1 MKKYFFFDIDG
12 TLTDLKTHQIVP
24 SAKIALEK
32 LKQAGH
38 FVCLN
43 TGRAH
48 YKAEKARLEFNFE
61 HMVCN
66 GGNGIVLDGKL
77 VENIPLDKQGAL
89 KIIEEAK
96 EKGIGY
102 LVAINDS
109 QEVYG
114 ENDLFIQQVG
124 YRKEPTTYILDK
136 EFDYKQVD
144 NFYKIYLALDEKE
157 EASFKNK
164 DQLGS
169 LRFEKEYLMFQPDN
183 KKGGIL
189 KMMEILQASLQ
200 DVVVFG
206 DDYNDL
212 DMFDKDLL
220 DSEMLLALK
229 EQYNQA
235 CFKKTWHFD
244 ANDKLRLK
252 IFELLKQDDNLSMMS
267 FRRAREYFTFKGGAL
282 IFDIKYRHY
291 LFASLNIILF
301 ILLSC
306 TWLML
311 YFLIFTALD
320 VSLVKWLSR
329 ITILIGLGFVCGA
342 LSWEISKFSGAR
354 KLNAKINNDCAL
366 SIPKFWAH
374 QVSIVFKYIK
384 LMIADLPSI

>member
-183 KKGGIL
+183 KK
-189 KMMEILQASLQ
+189 A
-200 DVVVFG
+200 
-206 DDYNDL
+206 
-212 DMFDKDLL
+212 
-220 DSEMLLALK
+220 
-229 EQYNQA
+229 
-235 CFKKTWHFD
+235 
-244 ANDKLRLK
+244 
-252 IFELLKQDDNLSMMS
+252 
-267 FRRAREYFTFKGGAL
+267 
-282 IFDIKYRHY
+282 
-291 LFASLNIILF
+291 
-301 ILLSC
+301 
-306 TWLML
+306 
-311 YFLIFTALD
+311 
-320 VSLVKWLSR
+320 VS
-329 ITILIGLGFVCGA
+329 
-342 LSWEISKFSGAR
+342 
-354 KLNAKINNDCAL
+354 
-366 SIPKFWAH
+366 
-374 QVSIVFKYIK
+374 
-384 LMIADLPSI
+384 

>member
-48 YKAEKARLEFNFE
+48 YKAEKTRKEFNFE
-61 HMVCN
+61 NMVCN
-66 GGNGIVLDGKL
+66 GGNGIVLGGLLK
-77 VENIPLDKQGAL
+77 ENIPLDKQGAL
-89 KIIEEAK
+89 KIIQEAK

-136 EFDYKQVD
+136 EFDYTQVENCD
-144 NFYKIYLALDEKE
+144 KIYLALDEKE
-157 EASFKNK
+157 EASFQNK

-183 KKGGIL
+183 KKGGIF
-189 KMMEILQASLQ
+189 KMMEILQAPIQ
-200 DVVVFG
+200 EVVVFG

-212 DMFDKDLL
+212 DMFDKDLWTGVAMGNAC
-220 DSEMLLALK
+220 DALK
-229 EQYNQA
+229 EKATYITDKNVDDGIYNI
-235 CFKKTWHFD
+235 CEKMGWF
-244 ANDKLRLK
+244 
-252 IFELLKQDDNLSMMS
+252 
-267 FRRAREYFTFKGGAL
+267 
-282 IFDIKYRHY
+282 
-291 LFASLNIILF
+291 
-301 ILLSC
+301 
-306 TWLML
+306 
-311 YFLIFTALD
+311 
-320 VSLVKWLSR
+320 
-329 ITILIGLGFVCGA
+329 
-342 LSWEISKFSGAR
+342 
-354 KLNAKINNDCAL
+354 
-366 SIPKFWAH
+366 
-374 QVSIVFKYIK
+374 
-384 LMIADLPSI
+384 

>member
-124 YRKEPTTYILDK
+124 YRKNRQRIFLIRDL
-136 EFDYKQVD
+136 
-144 NFYKIYLALDEKE
+144 II
-157 EASFKNK
+157 NK
-164 DQLGS
+164 L
-169 LRFEKEYLMFQPDN
+169 
-183 KKGGIL
+183 I
-189 KMMEILQASLQ
+189 
-200 DVVVFG
+200 
-206 DDYNDL
+206 
-212 DMFDKDLL
+212 
-220 DSEMLLALK
+220 
-229 EQYNQA
+229 
-235 CFKKTWHFD
+235 
-244 ANDKLRLK
+244 
-252 IFELLKQDDNLSMMS
+252 
-267 FRRAREYFTFKGGAL
+267 TF
-282 IFDIKYRHY
+282 IK
-291 LFASLNIILF
+291 S
-301 ILLSC
+301 ILL
-306 TWLML
+306 
-311 YFLIFTALD
+311 
-320 VSLVKWLSR
+320 
-329 ITILIGLGFVCGA
+329 
-342 LSWEISKFSGAR
+342 
-354 KLNAKINNDCAL
+354 
-366 SIPKFWAH
+366 
-374 QVSIVFKYIK
+374 
-384 LMIADLPSI
+384 